1 MNSIKKYSK
10 LAYNVLDDS
19 IPPEWYAMSLLYLI
33 EDIPEEYS
41 KNDFEKLYDE
51 LEEEINISLNKYN
64 IDFLLE
70 CYDKIKYLEKH
81 KKNAIKYLEK
91 EKDNFEKFLEVLKDL
106 ELNEKVKQ
114 IVKNDFIPIKI
125 SLSYDKNNYSFN
137 IILFLYFGCSKI
149 LKNRI

>member
-33 EDIPEEYS
+33 KDIPEDYS

-51 LEEEINISLNKYN
+51 FEKEINDSINKYN
-64 IDFLLE
+64 LDILCDCF
-70 CYDKIKYLEKH
+70 DK
-81 KKNAIKYLEK
+81 IKYLEK